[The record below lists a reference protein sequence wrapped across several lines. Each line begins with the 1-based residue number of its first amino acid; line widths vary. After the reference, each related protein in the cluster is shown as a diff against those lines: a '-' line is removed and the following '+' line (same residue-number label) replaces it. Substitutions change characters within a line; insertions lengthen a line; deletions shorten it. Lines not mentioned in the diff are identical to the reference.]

1 MSDDNIVPDC
11 LVLKL
16 EEVEVNTGKIDT
28 SLYILYDVKNQY
40 YVIRG
45 KRNVRVPDNS
55 PSYSFTCECEKKL
68 VDFLEYIIC
77 SFNLVNERLYN
88 YVNLS
93 YDSNNITYEF
103 LEENESKI
111 NELSGY
117 DNEKYM
123 KRSRLLKLLR
133 ILKNVFNYYN

>member
-1 MSDDNIVPDC
+1 MSEDNIVPDC

-16 EEVEVNTGKIDT
+16 EEIDINSGKLDT
-28 SLYILYDVKNQY
+28 SIYILYDVKNKY
-40 YVIRG
+40 YVVRG
-45 KRNVRVPDNS
+45 KRQYDS
-55 PSYSFTCECEKKL
+55 LSYSFTCECEKKL

-77 SFNLVNERLYN
+77 SFNLVNEKLYN

-93 YDSNNITYEF
+93 YDSNNITFEF
-103 LEENESKI
+103 LEENEYKI

-117 DNEKYM
+117 DNVKKI
-123 KRSRLLKLLR
+123 KRCKLLKTLR